1 MRALLIGAPGSGK
14 GTQAAALSA
23 FFGVPHISS
32 GQLLREHM
40 SRDTAQGREASAYVD
55 RGDLVPDE
63 LVEATLREPI
73 RRAAEQGGYILD
85 GFPRTLRQAEHMQ
98 LDLDSS
104 AFAVQVAVH
113 LYVPHDELVHRLLAR
128 ARGVDDSRAVVEHRL
143 EVFEQ
148 HTSPM
153 LGFFEQRGELVV
165 MDAAPQ
171 VDQVTESL
179 LAELEAFQLTASRNP

>member
-1 MRALLIGAPGSGK
+1 MRMLLIGAPGSGK
-14 GTQAAALSA
+14 GTQAAVLSA

-32 GQLLREHM
+32 GQLLRDYMTRNTME
-40 SRDTAQGREASAYVD
+40 GRQASAYVD
-55 RGDLVPDE
+55 LGDLVPDE

-85 GFPRTLRQAEHMQ
+85 GFPRTLRQARHMQ
-98 LDLDSS
+98 LDPAASQ
-104 AFAVQVAVH
+104 FAVEVAVH
-113 LYVPHDELVHRLLAR
+113 LYVPHDDLVHRLLAR

-153 LGFFEQRGELVV
+153 LGFYEKRGELVV
-165 MDAAPQ
+165 MDAAGP
-171 VDQVTESL
+171 VDQVTAAL
-179 LAELEAFQLTASRNP
+179 LAELKAFQLAPTRDS